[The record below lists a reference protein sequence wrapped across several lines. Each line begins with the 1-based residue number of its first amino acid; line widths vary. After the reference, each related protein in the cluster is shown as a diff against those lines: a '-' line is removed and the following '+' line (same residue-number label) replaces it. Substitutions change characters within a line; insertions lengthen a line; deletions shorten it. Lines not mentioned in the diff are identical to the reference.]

1 MNKTCKKQ
9 IIGIDLQSR
18 LTHLLN
24 SKVKTIFIKN
34 YPMQTP
40 EIKALSQEMEDKIM
54 LSATR
59 IFVLKGKAG
68 TSMQD
73 IAAEAGINRTL
84 LNYYFRS
91 KDNLFEQVFSKIFSK
106 FLPSIVNTLTSD
118 IPVQMRLEN
127 FIDYYFTMLI
137 ENPVIPL
144 FILQE
149 LTSNPQRLINSL
161 RSGGLN
167 ADIMLKALE
176 EEMNRGN
183 IKRMDTRE
191 IMVNFMSLIIF
202 PFAARKII
210 EEMIFSGDKE
220 AYSLFLMQRRENLKL
235 TFINSLKP

>member
-1 MNKTCKKQ
+1 MKSPE
-9 IIGIDLQSR
+9 L
-18 LTHLLN
+18 
-24 SKVKTIFIKN
+24 KV
-34 YPMQTP
+34 
-40 EIKALSQEMEDKIM
+40 LSQEMEDRIL

-73 IAAEAGINRTL
+73 IAEEAGINRTL

-91 KDNLFEQVFSKIFSK
+91 KDNLFEKVFTVIFSR
-106 FLPSIVNTLTSD
+106 FLPAIVNTLTSD
-118 IPVQMRLEN
+118 IPVSKRLEN

-149 LTSNPQRLINSL
+149 LTSNPQRLIKSL
-161 RSGGLN
+161 KSGGLN
-167 ADIMLKALE
+167 ADIMLNALE
-176 EEMNRGN
+176 KEMDLGN
-183 IKRMDTRE
+183 IKRTDPKE

-210 EEMIFSGDKE
+210 EEMIFSGNSE
-220 AYSLFLMQRRENLKL
+220 EYSAFLLERKENLKVS
-235 TFINSLKP
+235 FIQSLKP

>member
-1 MNKTCKKQ
+1 M
-9 IIGIDLQSR
+9 
-18 LTHLLN
+18 
-24 SKVKTIFIKN
+24 KN
-34 YPMQTP
+34 P
-40 EIKALSQEMEDKIM
+40 EKKALSQEMEDKIM
-54 LSATR
+54 LSATS

-73 IAAEAGINRTL
+73 IADEAGINRTL

-91 KDNLFEQVFSKIFSK
+91 KDNLFEQVFTKTFSK
-106 FLPSIVNTLTSD
+106 FLPAIINTLTSD
-118 IPVQMRLEN
+118 MPVKMRLEN

-149 LTSNPQRLINSL
+149 LTSNSQRLINSL
-161 RSGGLN
+161 KSGGLN
-167 ADIMLKALE
+167 ADIMLNALE
-176 EEMNRGN
+176 EEMNQGKIR
-183 IKRMDTRE
+183 RMDPRE

-220 AYSLFLMQRRENLKL
+220 SYSLFLMKRRDNLKQ